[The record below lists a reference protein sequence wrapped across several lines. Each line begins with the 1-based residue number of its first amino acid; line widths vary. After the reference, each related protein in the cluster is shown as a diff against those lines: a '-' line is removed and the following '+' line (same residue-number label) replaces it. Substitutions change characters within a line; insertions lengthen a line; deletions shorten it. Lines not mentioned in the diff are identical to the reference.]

1 MYLLTYLC
9 MLACMHLLSS
19 SSEVL
24 RSVSVLSPEI
34 LKSIVT
40 LLKSRFNQFIYFS
53 QAVWTLWMSS
63 KHSLPFICYSYS
75 FFWFCVFLTPKTGQ
89 LSFYIIRFFIDRS
102 HIYHFLCSSFLFNL
116 WLFFWEHIR
125 SWSLFFR
132 YSSENVLGLGV
143 KYFNRCFHKILG
155 LHVILSGL

>member
-40 LLKSRFNQFIYFS
+40 LLKSRFHQFIYFS
-53 QAVWTLWMSS
+53 QA
-63 KHSLPFICYSYS
+63 SLDTMNE
-75 FFWFCVFLTPKTGQ
+75 L
-89 LSFYIIRFFIDRS
+89 
-102 HIYHFLCSSFLFNL
+102 
-116 WLFFWEHIR
+116 
-125 SWSLFFR
+125 
-132 YSSENVLGLGV
+132 
-143 KYFNRCFHKILG
+143 
-155 LHVILSGL
+155 